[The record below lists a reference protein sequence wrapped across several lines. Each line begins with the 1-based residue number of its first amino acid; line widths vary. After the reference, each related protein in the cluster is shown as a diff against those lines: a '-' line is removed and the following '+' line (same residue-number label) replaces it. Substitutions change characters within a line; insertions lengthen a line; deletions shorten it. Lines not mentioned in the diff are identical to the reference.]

1 MPFTVTTLPVK
12 MRLERSAERDKRE
25 YNNISADIAKA
36 NASAILNRPA
46 AERIHMQ
53 EQAVFT
59 QKQSLYRQPVAFAP
73 SPSGRLHL
81 GNLACS
87 LLAWLSARSRGGRIV
102 LRIEDLDA
110 ERCPRL
116 YADLL
121 EQDLDWLGLV
131 WDEGGSTGGPN
142 GPYYQS
148 ECAEI
153 YASSFR
159 KLEDRGLVYPC
170 FCSRAQLHAAS
181 APHTSDGNV
190 IYPGTCRGLTAAE
203 IAEKRKKKA
212 PAYRLM
218 VPDEEITFVDG
229 CMGPHTENL
238 LRDCG
243 DFYLRRADGV
253 FAYQLAVVVDDARM
267 GVTEVVRGSDLLSST
282 ARQLYLYHLLGLQA
296 PGFAHCPL
304 LLAPDGRRLSKRDG
318 DQSLENLRTK
328 YTAQEIVGK
337 LAYAY
342 GLQPEPA
349 PRTPESLIGEF
360 SWAKVPKQDVCLPE
374 GCLKKKES
382 AVIDGALFAYQFHRI
397 CGTSLRSS
405 ERVNRAS
412 SASASKAPSA
422 TSMQLCCLSSTVEHT
437 MEVHSTAA
445 AGRIQRRRGCSK
457 NAAAV
462 IRQQQRHRVEHM
474 DGRAHVGG
482 GYRCGTASARCGQ
495 KSRCPARNRAA
506 GQGRWEG

>member
-1 MPFTVTTLPVK
+1 
-12 MRLERSAERDKRE
+12 
-25 YNNISADIAKA
+25 
-36 NASAILNRPA
+36 
-46 AERIHMQ
+46 MQ

-59 QKQSLYRQPVAFAP
+59 QKTEPVPPTGRFAP

-110 ERCPRL
+110 ERCPRV

-190 IYPGTCRGLTAAE
+190 IYPGTC
-203 IAEKRKKKA
+203 
-212 PAYRLM
+212 
-218 VPDEEITFVDG
+218 
-229 CMGPHTENL
+229 MGPHTENL

-282 ARQLYLYHLLGLQA
+282 ARQLYLYRLLGLQA
-296 PGFAHCPL
+296 PEFAHCPL

-318 DQSLENLRTK
+318 DQSLENLREK

-374 GCLKKKES
+374 G
-382 AVIDGALFAYQFHRI
+382 LF
-397 CGTSLRSS
+397 
-405 ERVNRAS
+405 
-412 SASASKAPSA
+412 
-422 TSMQLCCLSSTVEHT
+422 
-437 MEVHSTAA
+437 
-445 AGRIQRRRGCSK
+445 
-457 NAAAV
+457 
-462 IRQQQRHRVEHM
+462 
-474 DGRAHVGG
+474 
-482 GYRCGTASARCGQ
+482 
-495 KSRCPARNRAA
+495 
-506 GQGRWEG
+506 

>member
-1 MPFTVTTLPVK
+1 
-12 MRLERSAERDKRE
+12 
-25 YNNISADIAKA
+25 
-36 NASAILNRPA
+36 
-46 AERIHMQ
+46 MQ

-59 QKQSLYRQPVAFAP
+59 QKTEPVPPTGRFAP

-110 ERCPRL
+110 ERCPRV

-253 FAYQLAVVVDDARM
+253 FAYQLAVVADDALT
-267 GVTEVVRGSDLLSST
+267 GVNEVVRGRDLLSST
-282 ARQLYLYHLLGLQA
+282 PRQLYLYRLLHFTPPQ
-296 PGFAHCPL
+296 FYHIPL
-304 LLAPDGRRLSKRDG
+304 LLDAHGNRLSKRDG
-318 DQSLENLRTK
+318 ALDMG
-328 YTAQEIVGK
+328 AQRERFSS
-337 LAYAY
+337 
-342 GLQPEPA
+342 PEP
-349 PRTPESLIGEF
+349 LIGLLALTLGLVDHYTPLTAEALLPRF
-360 SWAKVPKQDVCLPE
+360 DWSRIPKDDLCLADVP
-374 GCLKKKES
+374 
-382 AVIDGALFAYQFHRI
+382 LF
-397 CGTSLRSS
+397 
-405 ERVNRAS
+405 
-412 SASASKAPSA
+412 
-422 TSMQLCCLSSTVEHT
+422 
-437 MEVHSTAA
+437 
-445 AGRIQRRRGCSK
+445 
-457 NAAAV
+457 
-462 IRQQQRHRVEHM
+462 
-474 DGRAHVGG
+474 
-482 GYRCGTASARCGQ
+482 
-495 KSRCPARNRAA
+495 
-506 GQGRWEG
+506 